1 MTASTIAGR
10 PEDVEGFLV
19 GDLHVRVLDPDAV
32 TVNVQDPVEPRALVE
47 RLVVGRQRPFKHATG
62 KDGSDEDPDGGRGS
76 VTMTTHASQ
85 GSSMTEPAAGDAAET
100 LRLADWRRRVA
111 DLYAE
116 VRRLAPTDHAAAL
129 ELWRSTRE
137 RLFREHPQSP
147 VPAAKRNDFTAR
159 HFPIDPEM
167 RFEVTVDTDAPAERP
182 AGALIAATPLNF
194 GTEDDA
200 AARSGGLAL
209 ATPIATDLPVSAGG
223 TMAMRR
229 LGHVEIPFLEGARR
243 LGVFWMSGYAGGLFI
258 PFRDAT
264 NGSETYG
271 AGRYLLDAAKSADLG
286 GDSARGSLILDFN
299 FAFHPSCAFDPKWAC
314 PLAPPENRLD
324 LPIRAGERLA

>member
-1 MTASTIAGR
+1 
-10 PEDVEGFLV
+10 
-19 GDLHVRVLDPDAV
+19 
-32 TVNVQDPVEPRALVE
+32 
-47 RLVVGRQRPFKHATG
+47 
-62 KDGSDEDPDGGRGS
+62 
-76 VTMTTHASQ
+76 
-85 GSSMTEPAAGDAAET
+85 MTEPAAGDPTQT
-100 LRLADWRRRVA
+100 LQLADWRRRVA

-116 VRRLAPTDHAAAL
+116 VRHLASTDNEGAL

-147 VPAAKRNDFTAR
+147 VPAAKRNDFTA
-159 HFPIDPEM
+159 HHSPLDPAM
-167 RFEVTVDTDAPAERP
+167 RFEVTVEGDAPAEPRP
-182 AGALIAATPLNF
+182 AGTAFAPTPLNF

-200 AARSGGLAL
+200 VTRHGGLAY
-209 ATPIATDLPVSAGG
+209 ATPIAMELPVSAGG

-229 LGHVEIPFLEGARR
+229 IGHVEIPFPAGARR

-264 NGSETYG
+264 NGTETYG

-286 GDSARGSLILDFN
+286 GDPARGTLILDFN

-324 LPIRAGERLA
+324 LPVRAGERLA

>member
-1 MTASTIAGR
+1 
-10 PEDVEGFLV
+10 
-19 GDLHVRVLDPDAV
+19 
-32 TVNVQDPVEPRALVE
+32 
-47 RLVVGRQRPFKHATG
+47 
-62 KDGSDEDPDGGRGS
+62 
-76 VTMTTHASQ
+76 
-85 GSSMTEPAAGDAAET
+85 MTEPAAGDPTET
-100 LRLADWRRRVA
+100 LQLADWRRRVA

-116 VRRLAPTDHAAAL
+116 VRRLRLTDHGAAL

-147 VPAAKRNDFTAR
+147 VPAGKRSDFTAY
-159 HFPIDPEM
+159 HYPLDPAM
-167 RFEVTVDTDAPAERP
+167 RFEVTVEGDAPAEPGP
-182 AGALIAATPLNF
+182 AESAFSATPLNF
-194 GTEDDA
+194 GTQDDA
-200 AARSGGLAL
+200 ATRRGDLAL
-209 ATPIATDLPVSAGG
+209 ATPIAIDLPVSAGG

-229 LGHVEIPFLEGARR
+229 IGHVEIPFPAGARR

-286 GDSARGSLILDFN
+286 GDPARGTLILDFN